1 MNYKIW
7 DKKEKINNVDAGYVI
22 ESLNI
27 RDTDEVFIILDNVD
41 EVQAIEISRIIKG
54 VYNLDKNLSV
64 DEVAK
69 EYIRIKEEE
78 KLQAERSI
86 VNSEEQSKK
95 IANLETSMLQ
105 IMQELKDL
113 KEMIAKSLEK

>member
-7 DKKEKINNVDAGYVI
+7 NKKEKINGASAEYII

-27 RDTDEVFIILDNVD
+27 RDTDEVFLVLDHLD

-64 DEVAK
+64 EDVAK

-78 KLQAERSI
+78 KLQAERS
-86 VNSEEQSKK
+86 VTNTEEQSKK

-113 KEMIAKSLEK
+113 KEMVAQVLEK